1 MSILISKEVQ
11 QRNKDNQEKK
21 KEEKI
26 ALAYKNAGISLENQR
41 SVDSSIN
48 DNYIKN
54 ALTKMRNTSDISIDV
69 EFARFNGTSL
79 YNTESKSVVR
89 QTKSKTKTHN
99 RVPIV
104 ETKVKPEPATSQK
117 KTLKEQNASLSWTT
131 ICEQVGHKKLDATK
145 SSSYFG
151 KLRQSLKS
159 TDNYKLDNLK
169 RSTEIER

>member
-26 ALAYKNAGISLENQR
+26 ALAYKTAGISNERQKQVDA
-41 SVDSSIN
+41 SVD
-48 DNYIKN
+48 DDYMKN
-54 ALTKMRNTSDISIDV
+54 ALTQVRNNDVSIDV
-69 EFARFNGTSL
+69 NFSRFNGTSL
-79 YNTESKSVVR
+79 YNTESKAPGS
-89 QTKSKTKTHN
+89 QTKTKTKTHN

-104 ETKVKPEPATSQK
+104 ETKLKPEPATSKK

-131 ICEQVGHKKLDATK
+131 ICEQVGHKRLDETK
-145 SSSYFG
+145 SNSYFG